1 MDTLVSCAC
10 TLPEPHN
17 FPERRQVDAYSPP
30 TGGTGYIDH
39 KPPVFRPQLTLP
51 RLLTLDT
58 LYRTPDTT
66 DRGFRRAPE
75 PALRAVEEGPEGQMR
90 GDQGL
95 TTLLALAPV
104 LPPSSWRP
112 TSRVPLPSPPSPWLR
127 APESHPFHHR
137 RHRVTYLL
145 RTPSE
150 QAPAEPKHLPPSDCL
165 RQLSRKRREDRL
177 RPSRAG
183 SLDKHSGPEGRSASS
198 SEPWPAP
205 PRPHAGV
212 TDWALPPGPTLV
224 LETLQGH

>member
-1 MDTLVSCAC
+1 MDTLVWCAC

-112 TSRVPLPSPPSPWLR
+112 TSRVPLPAPPSSWLR
-127 APESHPFHHR
+127 APASHPIHHR

-145 RTPSE
+145 RTRSKVA
-150 QAPAEPKHLPPSDCL
+150 QAPATFRLPPAAVQEEKGGQAETQPGGQSGQTL
-165 RQLSRKRREDRL
+165 GPRRTLSVQLGAL
-177 RPSRAG
+177 ARPAAPTCRGDWLGAP
-183 SLDKHSGPEGRSASS
+183 SGPHPG
-198 SEPWPAP
+198 
-205 PRPHAGV
+205 AG
-212 TDWALPPGPTLV
+212 DAPGPL
-224 LETLQGH
+224 G